1 MATTLAM
8 IYPDIFAAVGVHS
21 GLLHGVVKSFPDAL
35 GVMQGGTGPLAGGN
49 KAKGA
54 GWASDV
60 PAIMF
65 HGDRDTTVPPPQRGS
80 RGRPVQ
86 HIASSRSDGSA
97 RQRSKGRGYTCTT
110 HRDASGKPCLE
121 QWRIHGGMAWSGGSK
136 KGSYTDP
143 QGPDAA
149 REMLRFFCQHR
160 QIVS

>member
-1 MATTLAM
+1 VAGLSAGATMATTLAM

-65 HGDRDTTVPPPQRGS
+65 HGDRDTTVLPRNADRVAAQYSTSRQAGATVVQGNVPRAAATPVPPT
-80 RGRPVQ
+80 V
-86 HIASSRSDGSA
+86 
-97 RQRSKGRGYTCTT
+97 
-110 HRDASGKPCLE
+110 
-121 QWRIHGGMAWSGGSK
+121 
-136 KGSYTDP
+136 
-143 QGPDAA
+143 
-149 REMLRFFCQHR
+149 MLR
-160 QIVS
+160 VSHA